1 MDTQKAWDIVIAEVE
16 SECRMCTNCYECP
29 LEYPCSNLDEVPYE
43 TLKKMKEAL
52 YKQD

>member
-1 MDTQKAWDIVIAEVE
+1 MDAQKAWDVVIAEVE
-16 SECRMCTNCYECP
+16 SECRLRTECYGCP
-29 LEYPCSNLDEVPYE
+29 FEYPCSRLNELPFD